1 MVIAA
6 QRFIAGVAMAAGAL
20 GWVVGAGPIGP
31 AAAQT
36 GTTAAEMIGAWEIR
50 CETPPG
56 APSEICAMLQI
67 VNAQDRQ
74 NISLAVAIRK
84 LTVQENG
91 QARQLDLLRIQTP
104 LGLLLPSGVGLLV
117 DGEQVGRVPYTRCVP
132 NRCVVELPLTPE
144 LLARFK
150 AGNDAIFTV
159 FQTPEEGIGIP
170 ISLNGFSAAYDR
182 LK

>member
-1 MVIAA
+1 MACAVLG
-6 QRFIAGVAMAAGAL
+6 AGVL
-20 GWVVGAGPIGP
+20 GAGLGGGLVAPV
-31 AAAQT
+31 AAQT

-144 LLARFK
+144 LLARLK
-150 AGNDAIFTV
+150 SGNDAIFTV

-182 LK
+182 LR